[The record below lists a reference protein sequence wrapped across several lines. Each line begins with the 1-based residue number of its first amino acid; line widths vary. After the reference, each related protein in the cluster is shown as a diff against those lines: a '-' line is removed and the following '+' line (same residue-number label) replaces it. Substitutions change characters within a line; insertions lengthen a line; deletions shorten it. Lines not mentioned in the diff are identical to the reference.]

1 MLLPTTY
8 GAAMMTLVLAALLWS
23 TWANTQR
30 ADRKWRFEL
39 YALDFAIGAV
49 LMALLLAM
57 TIGNAGTANNFTF
70 DDTLTVASRRN
81 MATALGGGA
90 IYCLGNLLVLAGV
103 VLAGMSTALP
113 VGAAMALLLG
123 VGVAA
128 MDGAPA
134 NPGMVYG
141 GAGAALASLLAA
153 AMAQKAAALAAPVK
167 KGMHPGWKGFILSC
181 VGGLIIGIGLP
192 IVESS
197 QRGEIGVGAYGA
209 TVFMT
214 LGILLMTPLVMLYF
228 LNLPVQGEA
237 ASPLGYLK
245 GTKGQHLLGIA
256 GGMLWS
262 AGATAFFAS
271 AGGSF
276 TGAPSLLGS
285 QALVFGGAVAGALC
299 GLMIWGEQAAAPKAK
314 VALLGAMVL
323 LAAAAAMV
331 FLGSSHA

>member
-8 GAAMMTLVLAALLWS
+8 GAAMMTLALAALLWS

-57 TIGNAGTANNFTF
+57 TMGNAGTSNTFTF
-70 DDTLTVASRRN
+70 DDTLTVASKRN
-81 MATALGGGA
+81 IASALAGGA

-113 VGAAMALLLG
+113 VSAAMGLL
-123 VGVAA
+123 VAVAVAA
-128 MDGAPA
+128 MGGAA
-134 NPGMVYG
+134 ASPGMVYG
-141 GAGAALASLLAA
+141 GAGAALAALLAA
-153 AMAQKAAALAAPVK
+153 ATAQKAAALAAPVK

-197 QRGEIGVGAYGA
+197 RRGEIGVGAYGA

-214 LGILLMTPLVMLYF
+214 LGVLLMTPLVMLYF
-228 LNLPVQGEA
+228 LNLPVQGDA
-237 ASPLGYLK
+237 ASPLDYLK
-245 GTKGQHLLGIA
+245 GTKRQHLLGIA
-256 GGMLWS
+256 GGMLWG
-262 AGATAFFAS
+262 AGTAAFFAS
-271 AGGSF
+271 SGGQF
-276 TGAPSLLGS
+276 AGAPALLGS
-285 QALVFGGAVAGALC
+285 QALAFGGAVAGAGC
-299 GLMIWGEQAAAPKAK
+299 GLLIWGEQAAAPKAK
-314 VALLGAMVL
+314 MTLLGAMVL
-323 LAAAAAMV
+323 LAAGAALV
-331 FLGSSHA
+331 FMGASPA